1 MDVERKHHLQRC
13 QSLYLAVASE
23 VAALGYND
31 KDKIKHRVQDVL
43 RDVVD
48 TRVVSWLVDDM
59 KDRKPSDLEEI
70 LKIRKAKIDRKT
82 SFAKQQREYNQ
93 PNPTPQKAKKNSYSH
108 ERD

>member
-1 MDVERKHHLQRC
+1 MLQRC

-23 VAALGYND
+23 VAALGYSD

-59 KDRKPSDLEEI
+59 KERKPSDLEEI
-70 LKIRKAKIDRKT
+70 LKIRQGKIDKKINFARK
-82 SFAKQQREYNQ
+82 QMEYNQ
-93 PNPTPQKAKKNSYSH
+93 PNPTPQKAKKKSYSH
-108 ERD
+108 ER